1 VKIQPRKLIFV
12 RPGQVQQW
20 LIDQPVSGYYCA
32 FDEEIFHVFGAHLF
46 FKELGFLAPFA
57 TPAVYIADDCTQ
69 AEIIQSFFEKIYS
82 AFYSTDWAHGIEV
95 LMWLQ
100 LLCVYA
106 QREFEKGKPVQKL
119 TPNQQITSDFLRL
132 ADANAMQNHSLS
144 FYADKL
150 GITIGHLTE
159 TVKEVYGTSAGELLR
174 GRLILEAK
182 RLLAHTNHTMGEIA
196 HQLNYADPSYFSR
209 AFKREVG
216 QTPGSFRQEFRRI

>member
-1 VKIQPRKLIFV
+1 MPEISVLHIPQKDDKDYPFWVGTLEGAPPFALSNRLRRHTFYMAIWVISGEGYHVIDFEKVKIQPRKLIFV

-32 FDEEIFHVFGAHLF
+32 FDHEIFHVFGAHLF

-57 TPAVYIADDCTQ
+57 APAVCIADDCAQ

-106 QREFEKGKPVQKL
+106 QREFEKGKPVQK
-119 TPNQQITSDFLRL
+119 
-132 ADANAMQNHSLS
+132 
-144 FYADKL
+144 
-150 GITIGHLTE
+150 
-159 TVKEVYGTSAGELLR
+159 
-174 GRLILEAK
+174 
-182 RLLAHTNHTMGEIA
+182 
-196 HQLNYADPSYFSR
+196 
-209 AFKREVG
+209 
-216 QTPGSFRQEFRRI
+216 